1 MYIKKNFNNTRRA
14 FNRSKNAQGRE
25 NENQGAKRGL
35 PRNIAPIVHVLKTNK
50 DVRTYCS
57 KVLINLHRHNGDIED
72 GQKVFVEFNNGVY
85 SIIKY
90 PKTEDG
96 IKSMPIRNDYPYT
109 TKEFYLALQA
119 SAMILLNVIVN
130 NFANYF
136 VTYKPAFDLKDTN
149 LDKIFEGQVKKVS
162 DSEIAFQNNLLSEG
176 VEEVAQETENDNA
189 E

>member
-1 MYIKKNFNNTRRA
+1 MYIKKNFNSTRRA
-14 FNRSKNAQGRE
+14 FNRSKNAQVRD
-25 NENQGAKRGL
+25 NENQSAKRGL
-35 PRNIAPIVHVLKTNK
+35 PKNIAPIVHVLKTNK

-85 SIIKY
+85 SVIKY

-96 IKSMPIRNDYPYT
+96 IKSMPIRNDYPYS

-136 VTYKPAFDLKDTN
+136 ATYKPSFDLKDEN
-149 LDKIFEGQVKKVS
+149 LDKIFENQVKKVS
-162 DSEIAFQNNLLSEG
+162 DAEVAFQNNLLSE
-176 VEEVAQETENDNA
+176 EVAQETENKENA

>member
-1 MYIKKNFNNTRRA
+1 MYIKKNFNSTRRA

-25 NENQGAKRGL
+25 NENGSAKRGL
-35 PRNIAPIVHVLKTNK
+35 PKNIAPIVHVLKTNK
-50 DVRTYCS
+50 DIRTYCS

-96 IKSMPIRNDYPYT
+96 IKSMPIRNDFAYNT
-109 TKEFYLALQA
+109 REFYLALQA

-136 VTYKPAFDLKDTN
+136 VTYKPTFDLKDAN

-162 DSEIAFQNNLLSEG
+162 DAEINFQNNLLSDG
-176 VEEVAQETENDNA
+176 VEEVVTENTDKDA

>member
-14 FNRSKNAQGRE
+14 FNRNKNAQSRE
-25 NENQGAKRGL
+25 NENGSAKRGL
-35 PRNIAPIVHVLKTNK
+35 PKNIAPIVHVLKTNK
-50 DVRTYCS
+50 DIRTYCS

-96 IKSMPIRNDYPYT
+96 VKSMPIRHDFAYT

-136 VTYKPAFDLKDTN
+136 VTYKPTFDLKDAN
-149 LDKIFEGQVKKVS
+149 LDKVFEGQVKKVS
-162 DSEIAFQNNLLSEG
+162 DAEINFQNNLLSEG
-176 VEEVAQETENDNA
+176 IEEVVTENTDKDA

>member
-1 MYIKKNFNNTRRA
+1 MYNKRNFSSTRRA

-25 NENQGAKRGL
+25 NENAGAKRGL
-35 PRNIAPIVHVLKTNK
+35 PKNIAPIVHVLKTNK

-96 IKSMPIRNDYPYT
+96 VKSMPIRNDFAYT

-136 VTYKPAFDLKDTN
+136 VTYKPTFDLKDTN

-162 DSEIAFQNNLLSEG
+162 DAEIAFQNNLLSEG
-176 VEEVAQETENDNA
+176 EEVVAETENDNA

>member
-1 MYIKKNFNNTRRA
+1 MYIKKNFNSTRRA
-14 FNRSKNAQGRE
+14 FNRSKNAQSRE

-35 PRNIAPIVHVLKTNK
+35 PKNIAPIVHVLKTNK

-96 IKSMPIRNDYPYT
+96 IKSMPIRNDFAYT

-136 VTYKPAFDLKDTN
+136 VTYKPTFDLKDTN

-162 DSEIAFQNNLLSEG
+162 DSEIAFQNALLSEG
-176 VEEVAQETENDNA
+176 EEVVNDNDEKENA

>member
-1 MYIKKNFNNTRRA
+1 MYIKKNFNSTR
-14 FNRSKNAQGRE
+14 RSKNAQNRE

-35 PRNIAPIVHVLKTNK
+35 PKNIAPIVHVLKTNK

-72 GQKVFVEFNNGVY
+72 NQKVFVEFNNGVY

-96 IKSMPIRNDYPYT
+96 IKSMPIRNDFAYT

-136 VTYKPAFDLKDTN
+136 VTYKPTFDLKDTN
-149 LDKIFEGQVKKVS
+149 LDKVFEGQVKKVS
-162 DSEIAFQNNLLSEG
+162 DAEIAFQNNLLSEG
-176 VEEVAQETENDNA
+176 VEDASFDDDSKKEDA

>member
-1 MYIKKNFNNTRRA
+1 MYNKRFNQTRRA
-14 FNRSKNAQGRE
+14 FNKVNRNAQNRD
-25 NENQGAKRGL
+25 NENTTNKRGL
-35 PRNIAPIVHVLKTNK
+35 PKNIAPIVHVLKTNK
-50 DVRTYCS
+50 DIRTYCS

-96 IKSMPIRNDYPYT
+96 IKSMPIRNDFAYT

-136 VTYKPAFDLKDTN
+136 VTYKPTFDLKDTN

-176 VEEVAQETENDNA
+176 EEVVTETENDNA

>member
-14 FNRSKNAQGRE
+14 FNRSKNAQSRE
-25 NENQGAKRGL
+25 NENGSAKRGL
-35 PRNIAPIVHVLKTNK
+35 PKNIAPIVHVLKTNK
-50 DVRTYCS
+50 DIRTYCS

-96 IKSMPIRNDYPYT
+96 VKSMPIRNDYPYT

-119 SAMILLNVIVN
+119 SAMVLLNVIVN

-136 VTYKPAFDLKDTN
+136 VTYKPTFDLKDAN

-162 DSEIAFQNNLLSEG
+162 DAEIAFQNNLLSEG